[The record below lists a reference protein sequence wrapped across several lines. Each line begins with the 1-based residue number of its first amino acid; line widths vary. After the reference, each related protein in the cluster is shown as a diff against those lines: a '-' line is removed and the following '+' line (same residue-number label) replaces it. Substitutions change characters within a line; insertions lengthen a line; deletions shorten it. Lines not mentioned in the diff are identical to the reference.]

1 MLRILLIGL
10 MIVTSFNIGAT
21 DVFPLKKN
29 SPAPFTGLLF
39 SDEKANAVRKE
50 LIELYALRV
59 QFKANEKQLQ
69 LHQQI
74 IKLKSE
80 EIELFRKQNGKLV
93 VANKS
98 AKTMNYIAFG
108 LGILATSLVYR
119 SVK

>member
-10 MIVTSFNIGAT
+10 MIVTSLNIGAD
-21 DVFPLKKN
+21 DVVNLKKN
-29 SPAPFTGLLF
+29 SPAPFDGVLF
-39 SDEKANAVRKE
+39 TVKRTNEIRAE
-50 LIELYALRV
+50 LIEFDATRV
-59 QFKANEKQLQ
+59 QLKANEKQLQ

-74 IKLKSE
+74 IKLKTE
-80 EIELFRKQNGKLV
+80 EIELFRTQNHKLV

-119 SVK
+119 SAR